1 MMRVAVD
8 DLTHLDSDAIVRPA
22 TTRLDG
28 PQRSARRVEQ
38 VGGEEFRARLR
49 VNAEL
54 EVGAAVVTGGGG
66 DLRAEFVIHAVIQSD
81 TEPVSRSGVARAW
94 LSVLQQAERWG
105 FARLAAPPIGV
116 GPGNLSLEDAA
127 EIMITGLQ
135 AHRGSAALPTDVSV
149 VVDSAAD
156 RDTFAAALAAHGGE
170 A

>member
-1 MMRVAVD
+1 MQVAVD

-22 TTRLDG
+22 TTRLDS
-28 PQRSARRVEQ
+28 PQRSARRVEEA
-38 VGGEEFRARLR
+38 GGEEFRARLR

-66 DLRAEFVIHAVIQSD
+66 DLRAEFVIHAIIQSD
-81 TEPVSRSGVARAW
+81 AEPVSRSGVARAW

-105 FARLAAPPIGV
+105 FARVAAPPLGV
-116 GPGNLSLEDAA
+116 GAGNLSIEDAA
-127 EIMITGLQ
+127 DIMISGLQ
-135 AHRGSAALPTDVSV
+135 AHRGTASLPTDVSV

-156 RDTFAAALAAHGGE
+156 RDAFAAALAARGST

>member
-1 MMRVAVD
+1 MQVAVD
-8 DLTHLDSDAIVRPA
+8 DLTRLDSDAIVRPA
-22 TTRLDG
+22 TTRLDS

-38 VGGEEFRARLR
+38 AGGEEFRARLR

-54 EVGAAVVTGGGG
+54 EVGAAVVTAGGG
-66 DLRAEFVIHAVIQSD
+66 DLRAEFVIHAIIQSD
-81 TEPVSRSGVARAW
+81 AEPVSRAGVARAW

-105 FARLAAPPIGV
+105 FERLAVPPLGV

-127 EIMITGLQ
+127 EIMVAGLQ
-135 AHRGSAALPTDVSV
+135 AHRGSAALPTEVSV

-156 RDTFAAALAAHGGE
+156 RDVFAAALAAHGGG